1 VVKNI
6 KKGDGTMAKYK
17 SIFTRAVH
25 AGERGPKPDFKPVST
40 PIYNSVGYLYE
51 DLKDLD
57 AVFGNERP
65 GYVYARYGSPTNSA
79 LEEVLADLEE
89 GEEALTFGSGMAAVY
104 AALMAAGV
112 KAGASLL
119 SAFDVYGATYA
130 ICARLL
136 PDWGV
141 KTKFVDVTD
150 LGEVQRVLAELKPA
164 AIILETISNPL
175 MKVADIPA
183 ITKLAHRAGAKVIV
197 DNTFATPVLY
207 QPLKHGVDFCVHS
220 TTKYIGG
227 HGDVLG
233 GAIVSSKANRKILHE
248 IIKMTGG
255 NLGPAE
261 AWLTLRGVKTLPL
274 RMRQHCTNAMEVAK
288 RLQGHPQISKVNYP
302 GLVDHPQ
309 HELAMKLFPEGL
321 FGGMISFEIKS
332 AGKKEVFRFME
343 SLDLVL
349 PATTLG
355 DVYSLTLYPAMS
367 SHRALTPEERKK
379 GGISDGLVR
388 LSVGIEEVEEI
399 IGDLE
404 QALAKIE

>member
-1 VVKNI
+1 
-6 KKGDGTMAKYK
+6 MAKYK

-25 AGERGPKPDFKPVST
+25 VGERGPKPDFKPVST

-89 GEEALTFGSGMAAVY
+89 GEAALTFGSGMAAVY

-112 KAGASLL
+112 KTGASLL

-261 AWLTLRGVKTLPL
+261 AWLTLRGIKTLPL

-388 LSVGIEEVEEI
+388 LSVGIEEVGEI

>member
-1 VVKNI
+1 
-6 KKGDGTMAKYK
+6 MAKYK

-25 AGERGPKPDFKPVST
+25 VGERGPKPDFKPVST

-112 KAGASLL
+112 KTGASLL

-261 AWLTLRGVKTLPL
+261 AWLTLRGIKTLPL

-302 GLVDHPQ
+302 GLADHPQ

-388 LSVGIEEVEEI
+388 LSVGIEEVGEI

>member
-1 VVKNI
+1 
-6 KKGDGTMAKYK
+6 MAKYK

-25 AGERGPKPDFKPVST
+25 GGERGAKPDFKPVST

-57 AVFGNERP
+57 DVFGNERP
-65 GYVYARYGSPTNSA
+65 GYVYSRYGSPTNAA

-89 GEEALTFGSGMAAVY
+89 GEAALTFGSGMAAVY

-141 KTKFVDVTD
+141 KTKFVEATD
-150 LGEVQRVLAELKPA
+150 LRAVEKALAELKPA

-183 ITKLAHRAGAKVIV
+183 ITKLAHRAGAKVIL
-197 DNTFATPVLY
+197 DNTFATPVLF
-207 QPLKHGVDFCVHS
+207 QPLKYGVDFCVHS

-233 GAIVSSKANRKILHE
+233 GAIVSSKANRNILHE

-261 AWLTLRGVKTLPL
+261 AWLTLRGIKTLPL

-288 RLQGHPQISKVNYP
+288 WLQGHPQISKVNYP
-302 GLVDHPQ
+302 GLADHPQ
-309 HELAMKLFPEGL
+309 HEMAMKLFPEGL
-321 FGGMISFEIKS
+321 FGGMISFEIES
-332 AGKKEVFRFME
+332 AGKKEIFRFME
-343 SLDLVL
+343 SLDLIL

-388 LSVGIEEVEEI
+388 LSVGIEEVGEI

-404 QALAKIE
+404 QALKKI

>member
-1 VVKNI
+1 
-6 KKGDGTMAKYK
+6 MAKYK

-25 AGERGPKPDFKPVST
+25 VGERGPRPDFKPVST

-65 GYVYARYGSPTNSA
+65 GYVYARYGNPTNSA

-89 GEEALTFGSGMAAVY
+89 GSGPN
-104 AALMAAGV
+104 LWLWNGR
-112 KAGASLL
+112 GLRGPDGGRGQNRNLSPL

-141 KTKFVDVTD
+141 KARFVDVTD
-150 LGEVQRVLAELKPA
+150 LGAVENALAELKPV

-175 MKVADIPA
+175 IKVPDIPA
-183 ITKLAHRAGAKVIV
+183 ISRLAHRAGAKVIV
-197 DNTFATPVLY
+197 DNTFATPVLFR
-207 QPLKHGVDFCVHS
+207 PLKFGADFCVHS

-233 GAIVSSKANRKILHE
+233 GAIVSSKANRDILLD

-274 RMRQHCTNAMEVAK
+274 RLRQHCTNATEVAK
-288 RLQGHPQISKVNYP
+288 WLQGHPQISRVNYP
-302 GLVDHPQ
+302 GLAHHPQ
-309 HELAMKLFPEGL
+309 HELATKLFPEGL
-321 FGGMISFEIKS
+321 FGGMISFEIKN
-332 AGKKEVFRFME
+332 AGKKEIFRFME

-367 SHRALTPEERKK
+367 SHRALSPEERKK
-379 GGISDGLVR
+379 FGISDSLVR
-388 LSVGIEEVEEI
+388 LSVGIEEVGEI

-404 QALAKIE
+404 QALDKIK